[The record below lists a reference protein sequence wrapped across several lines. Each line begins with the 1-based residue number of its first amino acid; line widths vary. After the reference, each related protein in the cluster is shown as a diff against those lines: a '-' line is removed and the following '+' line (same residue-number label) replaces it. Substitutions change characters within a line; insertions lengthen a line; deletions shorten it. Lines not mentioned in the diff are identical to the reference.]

1 MRISRNISAIENSS
15 IWILVELPE
24 SNSKFRQ
31 SRKKLAHAMLHES
44 GPSFPFRSISM
55 DLEGSICNNGNHI
68 SNSASR
74 SVRNCQGCGYEV
86 QPITTS
92 RMHPTHLHNFETD
105 RDWIPPR
112 QVRDRNASLE
122 SHADEDPA
130 RSRLLC

>member
-1 MRISRNISAIENSS
+1 M
-15 IWILVELPE
+15 
-24 SNSKFRQ
+24 
-31 SRKKLAHAMLHES
+31 AHAMLHES

-68 SNSASR
+68 SDSANR
-74 SVRNCQGCGYEV
+74 SVRNCQGGGYEV

-105 RDWIPPR
+105 RDWIPPI
-112 QVRDRNASLE
+112 QVRNRNASLE